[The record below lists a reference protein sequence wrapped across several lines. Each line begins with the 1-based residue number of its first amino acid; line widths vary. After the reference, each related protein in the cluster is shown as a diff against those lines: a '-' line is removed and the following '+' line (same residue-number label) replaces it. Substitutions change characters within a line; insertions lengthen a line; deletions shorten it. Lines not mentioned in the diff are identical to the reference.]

1 MKNDPILAALA
12 RLEPG
17 LAASDEGRKELRKA
31 LAAKSNL
38 VVAKA
43 ARIAGDALCTE
54 LAPEMTAAFHR
65 FLPRGSETD
74 KGCSA
79 LTALARALFTMDV
92 DDPELFRRGIKHV
105 QMEGSWGGAEDVAA
119 ELRAVCAMGL
129 ANSRDPRKLRDLV
142 ELLADVKSRARAGA
156 VRALAAAGSD
166 GAALVLRYKALLGDD
181 DPEVVAECI
190 SGLLELEGA
199 EAMPLVTSLARSAEA
214 ELRETA
220 ILALGASRRAD
231 AIEFLRE
238 QFGQTA
244 DRGTKRAILLA
255 LAGARTESAIGF
267 LLNLI
272 RDGSPASAAL
282 AAKAM
287 SIHYS
292 DATLRPALEAAL
304 AVRGDKLER

>member
-12 RLEPG
+12 GLEPELG
-17 LAASDEGRKELRKA
+17 GSEAGRKELRKA

-43 ARIAGDALCTE
+43 ARIVGEALCTE
-54 LAPEMTAAFHR
+54 LAADLTGAFHR
-65 FLPRGSETD
+65 FLPRGADAD
-74 KGCSA
+74 KGCGA
-79 LTALARALFTMDV
+79 LTAIARALVTLDV

-105 QMEGSWGGAEDVAA
+105 QMEPVWGGSEDTAA

-142 ELLADVKSRARAGA
+142 ELLADTKSRARAGA

-166 GAALVLRYKALLGDD
+166 GASLVLRYKALLGDE
-181 DPEVVAECI
+181 DPEVVSDCV
-190 SGLLELEGA
+190 SGLLAMDGA
-199 EAMPLVTSLARSAEA
+199 EAMPLVKSLARSKDQD
-214 ELRETA
+214 LREAT

-231 AIEFLRE
+231 AIGFLCE
-238 QFGQTA
+238 YFESTA
-244 DRGTKRAILLA
+244 DRDTKRSILLA
-255 LAGARTESAIGF
+255 LASARTESAIGF

-272 RDGSPASAAL
+272 RDGSPASADL

-287 SIHYS
+287 SIHQA
-292 DATLRPALEAAL
+292 DATLQPALEAAL
-304 AVRGDKLER
+304 AGRSDKLGK